1 MKKLFTLALSLG
13 LMASAVAQNKANP
26 NDNHQRMVK
35 PVKAGESPSSAALQ
49 NVRPNTDQASGTER
63 GGGGVVFFED
73 FANGF
78 AGNNLIGPFTFEDSG
93 NNSIWM
99 MATAE
104 SPAGFYSTV
113 SEALVST
120 TSANGWV
127 IFDADLFQGGEIT
140 VDNPEIAVSGYLNA
154 PALNLGALGSV
165 ILEFQ
170 QTFRYC
176 CADTDPLVVEV
187 SNDGGNNW
195 IVYDATPDWT
205 GGANALSSDT
215 YPVITRIDIS
225 GAAAGQENVLIRWG
239 WQPVGTTTHT
249 HYFWGLDDIM
259 IYENTIQNDIEVTY
273 VSTGDIQ
280 NDFEFRAIPLELA
293 NPSDLGGMVVGT
305 IYKNLGVNAQE
316 ATFTAEI
323 LAADQT
329 TVLATGTE
337 VFTVVNNSN
346 QPDPADIVDTLF
358 VATNWV
364 PTELGT
370 YWVRTTVSYTGDD
383 ETPTNNT
390 ASKKFEITLDE
401 FGHNDPTINNG
412 NMRPFAGTG
421 TAADPFGP
429 HGYGSY
435 YSASVDGSVAYGV
448 TVRFDNTT
456 DTNVPISVL
465 LLQRN
470 EDYNLSDAEFVAG
483 REYDVDNAWTPNG
496 VQSFPEY
503 LPFEVAG
510 ELAAGGLYFAGLQVQ
525 DEGTLE
531 LAIQSTP
538 EIDRDLSTGVWAE
551 TTTGEWIWF
560 FGLADLCD
568 HSPAIRLIVSERVGV
583 TELNAES
590 DIQSFVVTPNPAN
603 VEARI
608 NFSLQGSKYIAYE
621 VRDMS
626 GKLIE
631 WKNAG
636 QFVPGQNTI
645 TLDVSKYAVGNY
657 LVNLVV
663 DGERVYT
670 QQMNVTR

>member
-13 LMASAVAQNKANP
+13 VMASAMAQTKANP
-26 NDNHQRMVK
+26 NGNHQRLVK
-35 PVKAGESPSSAALQ
+35 PNATSESQRNISAEKGRANLEQ
-49 NVRPNTDQASGTER
+49 YSTER
-63 GGGGVVFFED
+63 GGGSVVFFED
-73 FANGF
+73 FSNGF
-78 AGNNLIGPFTFEDSG
+78 DGNNTVGPFTYQDSG
-93 NNSIWM
+93 NNTIWM

-104 SPAGFYSTV
+104 SPAGFYSDP
-113 SEALVST
+113 SEGLEST
-120 TSANGWV
+120 TASNGWV
-127 IFDADLFQGGEIT
+127 IFDADQFQGGEIT
-140 VDNPEIAVSGYLNA
+140 EANPEIAVSGYLTS
-154 PALNLGALGSV
+154 PAINLGELGSV
-165 ILEFQ
+165 IVEFQ
-170 QTFRYC
+170 QVFRYC
-176 CADTDPLVVEV
+176 CADADPLVLEV

-195 IVYDATPDWT
+195 TVYDATPDWT
-205 GGANALSSDT
+205 GGANTLSAN
-215 YPVITRIDIS
+215 PLVTRIDIS

-249 HYFWGLDDIM
+249 HYFWGIDDIL
-259 IYENTIQNDIEVTY
+259 IYENSVQNDIEITY
-273 VSTGDIQ
+273 VSTGDIF
-280 NDFEFRAIPLELA
+280 NDFEYRAIPLELA
-293 NPSDLGGMVVGT
+293 NPAELGGMVVGT
-305 IYKNLGVNAQE
+305 IFKNLGVNSQE

-323 LAADQT
+323 LAEDQT
-329 TVLATGTE
+329 TVLATASE
-337 VFTVVNNSN
+337 VITVLNNAS
-346 QPDPADIVDTLF
+346 QPNPADIVDTLF

-370 YWVRTTVSYTGDD
+370 YYVRTTISYDGED
-383 ETPTNNT
+383 ETPANNT
-390 ASKKFEITLDE
+390 ASKKFNITLDE
-401 FGHNDPTINNG
+401 FGHNDDAINNG

-421 TAADPFGP
+421 TASDPFGP
-429 HGYGSY
+429 HGMGSY
-435 YSASVDGSVAYGV
+435 YSVNVDGSMAYGLS
-448 TVRFDNTT
+448 VRFDNTT

-465 LLQRN
+465 LLARG

-483 REYDVDNAWTPNG
+483 KEYDVDNAWTPNG
-496 VQSFPEY
+496 IQSFPEY

-510 ELAAGGLYFAGLQVQ
+510 ELAAGALYFAGVQVQ
-525 DEGTLE
+525 DEGLLE

-568 HSPAIRLIVSERVGV
+568 HSPAIRLVVSERVGV
-583 TELNAES
+583 TELDAQSE
-590 DIQSFVVTPNPAN
+590 IQNFIVTPNPAN

-608 NFSLQGSKYIAYE
+608 NFTLQGSRYVTYE

-645 TLDVSKYAVGNY
+645 ALDVAKYPVGNY
-657 LVNLVV
+657 LVNLVI
-663 DGERVYT
+663 DGERIYS